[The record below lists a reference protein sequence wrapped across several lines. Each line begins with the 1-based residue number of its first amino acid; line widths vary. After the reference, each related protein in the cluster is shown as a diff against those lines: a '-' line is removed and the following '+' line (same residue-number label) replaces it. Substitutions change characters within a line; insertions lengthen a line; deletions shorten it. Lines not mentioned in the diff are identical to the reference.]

1 MLRVLMK
8 PVGAVIHGGSDIG
21 VILSEDE
28 LQQTFDL
35 CQMVF
40 APTTLDKHRAT
51 EANGL
56 NEQAT
61 DNPGPGNTNPKF
73 VDGQSDA
80 RRGELDMSAVLDE
93 ANVRTTV
100 INEHGVV
107 HNFESEAL
115 GLSDTGGGW
124 VARLEK
130 GRLGLVAVEC

>member
-1 MLRVLMK
+1 MK
-8 PVGAVIHGGSDIG
+8 PVEAVIQGGSDMG

-51 EANGL
+51 ERLPANGL
-56 NEQAT
+56 NGHAT

-73 VDGQSDA
+73 MDGQSDA

-93 ANVRTTV
+93 ANVRITV
-100 INEHGVV
+100 IGEHKVV

-115 GLSDTGGGW
+115 GRSDTGGGW
-124 VARLEK
+124 VARLET
-130 GRLGLVAVEC
+130 GRLGLVAVER

>member
-1 MLRVLMK
+1 MLRILTK
-8 PVGAVIHGGSDIG
+8 SVGIVIQGGSDMG

-40 APTTLDKHRAT
+40 APTTLDKHRAAGRPP
-51 EANGL
+51 ANGL
-56 NEQAT
+56 NGQAT
-61 DNPGPGNTNPKF
+61 DNPKSM
-73 VDGQSDA
+73 DGQSDA

-93 ANVRTTV
+93 ANVRITV
-100 INEHGVV
+100 IGEHKVV

-115 GLSDTGGGW
+115 GRSDTGGGW
-124 VARLEK
+124 VARLET

>member
-1 MLRVLMK
+1 M
-8 PVGAVIHGGSDIG
+8 G

-51 EANGL
+51 ERLPANGL
-56 NEQAT
+56 NGQAT

-73 VDGQSDA
+73 MGRQSEA

-100 INEHGVV
+100 IREHKVV

-115 GLSDTGGGW
+115 GRSDTGRGW
-124 VARLEK
+124 VARLET